1 MNDFER
7 PRLGRFLF
15 WTFFGVFWT
24 IFDRL
29 WTFFL
34 GFWTFLKW
42 FWTIPNRF
50 WTIRHFL
57 ETPPI
62 KKASSPQRELAQI
75 FYFCK
80 VALIKSRNSGC
91 GRVGLETNS
100 GWNCD
105 ATNHGWSLSST
116 ISTRRP
122 SGLVPE
128 NTNPAS
134 SIS

>member
-1 MNDFER
+1 MFAALNR
-7 PRLGRFLF
+7 GRFLDLGFLGGF
-15 WTFFGVFWT
+15 WTFFNEFWT
-24 IFDRL
+24 LFS
-29 WTFFL
+29 
-34 GFWTFLKW
+34 GFWTFSDV
-42 FWTIPNRF
+42 FWTLSSGL
-50 WTIRHFL
+50 WTFRHFL
-57 ETPPI
+57 EKPHQKNSQFP
-62 KKASSPQRELAQI
+62 SGELAVV
-75 FYFCK
+75 YFSK
-80 VALIKSRNSGC
+80 VAFIKSRNSGC

-105 ATNHGWSLSST
+105 ATNHGWSVSSM